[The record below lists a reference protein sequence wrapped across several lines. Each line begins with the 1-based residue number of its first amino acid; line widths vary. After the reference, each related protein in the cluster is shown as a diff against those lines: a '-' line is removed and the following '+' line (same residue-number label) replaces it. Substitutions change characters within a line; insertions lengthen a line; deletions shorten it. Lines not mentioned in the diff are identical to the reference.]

1 MKLLREIIYGV
12 SILEIKGNTNIAI
25 EKLELKKLQDRCLEA
40 IHLWEKNQ
48 GWGQ

>member
-25 EKLELKKLQDRCLEA
+25 EKLTFDSRHVQNLSLL
-40 IHLWEKNQ
+40 
-48 GWGQ
+48 